1 MAIRA
6 TEQKDGLDSK
16 GGDSSVTSN
25 PVPAFLRLP
34 PQGVPCPLT
43 GLSRAKMSQLVL
55 PNERNGFSP
64 PVRSV
69 KVAPAKGRK
78 GRVRLVNHSSLVSYL
93 NSLEGGAR

>member
-1 MAIRA
+1 MSIRD
-6 TEQKDGLDSK
+6 TKKGRLDSI
-16 GGDSSVTSN
+16 GGDSGVTSK
-25 PVPAFLRLP
+25 PLPEYIRLP

-78 GRVRLVNHSSLVSYL
+78 GRVRLVNYSSLVSYL

>member
-25 PVPAFLRLP
+25 PVP

-78 GRVRLVNHSSLVSYL
+78 GRVRLVNYSSLVSYL